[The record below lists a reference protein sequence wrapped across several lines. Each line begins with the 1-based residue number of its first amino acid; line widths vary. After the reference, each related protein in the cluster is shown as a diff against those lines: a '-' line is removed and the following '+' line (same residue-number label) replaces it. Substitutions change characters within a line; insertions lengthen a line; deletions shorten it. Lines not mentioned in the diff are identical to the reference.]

1 MDGRAR
7 QQEIYLGGV
16 SGARPRVSTDSTADI
31 DLTLGLYGCSS
42 PAALSPDL
50 LTSG

>member
-16 SGARPRVSTDSTADI
+16 SGVRPRVSTD
-31 DLTLGLYGCSS
+31 LTLGLCGCNSL
-42 PAALSPDL
+42 AELSPEL
-50 LTSG
+50 LATA